1 MLNKIVRGIK
11 FLEITA
17 PRTATLLSKPLSKG
31 INKNLIINSYFI
43 MQMTEPEV
51 SRSLKQSHLIA
62 KDTIHIINTMLL
74 ID

>member
-1 MLNKIVRGIK
+1 M
-11 FLEITA
+11 A
-17 PRTATLLSKPLSKG
+17 
-31 INKNLIINSYFI
+31 
-43 MQMTEPEV
+43 EPEV